1 MRFAN
6 SRRPVSLLAAMV
18 ACILALSACSAG
30 SLGSSDEGGET
41 TLTFLVDN
49 ADASLKP
56 AQGLAEAFHA
66 KNPDITVQVQT
77 RPGGSEGD
85 NIVKTRLS
93 TGEMTDV
100 FLYNSGSLFQALNPP
115 QNLTPLTGESW
126 VNQVEDIFK
135 PTVSAGDEVY
145 GAPITSSTGGGILY
159 NKKVYEELG
168 LQVPKTWSEFMAN
181 NAKVKAAGIDPVIQT
196 YQDTWTSQLFVLAD
210 YHNIAAADPGW
221 AEKYTNGQVKY
232 AQEPAVKG
240 FQRLE
245 EVHKAG
251 YENKDYRS
259 MKFEKG
265 TSELAAGTGAHYP
278 MLTFA
283 VGTLAASDPER
294 INDVGFFGQP
304 GDDAS
309 KAGMTIWMPAGLY
322 IPKSTE
328 GAQLDAA
335 KKFVAFVAS
344 QEGCDVQTKAYPPSG
359 PYMIKGC
366 ELPTDVPAAVK
377 DVVAY
382 VKQGNITTALEFQS
396 PVKGPALEQITVEVG
411 SGLRSAAEG
420 AALYDKDVKKQAQ
433 QLGLKGWD

>member
-1 MRFAN
+1 MRFAKY
-6 SRRPVSLLAAMV
+6 RRPVPLLAAAV

-30 SLGSSDEGGET
+30 SLGSSDEGGGT
-41 TLTFLVDN
+41 TTITFLVDN
-49 ADASLKP
+49 ADASVKP

-100 FLYNSGSLFQALNPP
+100 FLYNSGSLFQALNPK
-115 QNLTPLTGESW
+115 QNLTPLTGEGW
-126 VNQVEDIFK
+126 VNQVQDIFK
-135 PTVSAGDEVY
+135 PTVSVDNDLY
-145 GAPITSSTGGGILY
+145 GAPITGSSAGGILY
-159 NKKVYEELG
+159 NRKVYEKLG
-168 LQVPKTWSEFMAN
+168 LQVPTTWSEFMAN
-181 NAKVKAAGIDPVIQT
+181 NAKIKAAGIDPVIQT

-210 YHNIAAADPGW
+210 FHNVAAADPSW
-221 AEKYTNGQVKY
+221 SEKYTAGQVKY

-251 YENKDYRS
+251 YENKNYRS
-259 MKFEKG
+259 MKFEAGMKL
-265 TSELAAGTGAHYP
+265 LAAGKGAHFP

-283 VGTLAASDPER
+283 VGVLASDPQH
-294 INDVGFFGQP
+294 INDIGFFGQP
-304 GDDAS
+304 GDDAP

-344 QEGCDVQTKAYPPSG
+344 TEGCDVQTKAYPPAG
-359 PYMIKGC
+359 PYMVKGC
-366 ELPTDVPAAVK
+366 ELPADAPQAIK

-382 VKQGNITTALEFQS
+382 VEKGNITPALEFSS

-411 SGLRSAAEG
+411 SGLRSATDG

-433 QLGLKGWD
+433 QLGLEGWS

>member
-1 MRFAN
+1 MRFAK
-6 SRRPVSLLAAMV
+6 RWRPVSLLAATV
-18 ACILALSACSAG
+18 ACILALGACSAG
-30 SLGSSDEGGET
+30 SLGSSDEGGGT
-41 TLTFLVDN
+41 TLSFLVDN
-49 ADASLKP
+49 DQGSTKIAE
-56 AQGLAEAFHA
+56 GLAAAFKA

-100 FLYNSGSLFQALNPP
+100 FLYNSGSLFQAINPQ
-115 QNLTPLTGESW
+115 QNLVPLTGEPWASQLEE
-126 VNQVEDIFK
+126 VYK
-135 PTVSAGDEVY
+135 PTVSVSNELY
-145 GAPITSSTGGGILY
+145 GAPIQSSMGGGILY
-159 NKKVYEELG
+159 NRKVYEKLG
-168 LQVPKTWSEFMAN
+168 LQVPTTWAEFMAN
-181 NAKVKAAGIDPVIQT
+181 NAKLKADGIDPVIQT

-210 YHNIAAADPGW
+210 YHNVAAADPGW
-221 AEKYTNGQVKY
+221 AEKYTAGQVKY

-265 TSELAAGTGAHYP
+265 LDLLVSGKGAHFP
-278 MLTFA
+278 ILSA
-283 VGTLAASDPER
+283 VLGDLAASDPEH
-294 INDVGFFGQP
+294 INDIGFFGQP
-304 GDDAS
+304 GDDAA
-309 KAGMTIWMPAGLY
+309 KNGATVWMPPGLY

-344 QEGCDVQTKAYPPSG
+344 PEGCEVQAKAYPPAG
-359 PYMIKGC
+359 PYMVKGC
-366 ELPTDVPAAVK
+366 ELPSDVPAAVK
-377 DVVAY
+377 DLVAY
-382 VKQGNITTALEFQS
+382 VDKGNITPALEFSS
-396 PVKGPALEQITVEVG
+396 PIKGPALEQITVEVG
-411 SGLRSAAEG
+411 SGLRSAADG

-433 QLGLKGWD
+433 QLGLKGWE

>member
-1 MRFAN
+1 MRFAK
-6 SRRPVSLLAAMV
+6 SWRPVSLLAATV
-18 ACILALSACSAG
+18 ACVLALGACSAG
-30 SLGSSDEGGET
+30 SLGSSDEGGGT

-49 ADASLKP
+49 ADGSVKP
-56 AQGLAEAFHA
+56 AQALAEAFHA
-66 KNPDITVQVQT
+66 KNPDVTVQVQQ

-100 FLYNSGSLFQALNPP
+100 FLYNSGSLFQALNPK
-115 QNLTPLTGESW
+115 QNLTPVTGEAW
-126 VNQVEDIFK
+126 AGQVEDAFK
-135 PTVSAGDEVY
+135 PVVSVDNELY
-145 GAPITSSTGGGILY
+145 GAPITGASAGGILY
-159 NKKVYEELG
+159 NRKVYEQLG
-168 LQVPKTWSEFMAN
+168 LQVPKTWAEFMAN
-181 NAKVKAAGIDPVIQT
+181 NAKIKAAGIDPVIQT

-210 YHNIAAADPGW
+210 FHNVAAADPGW
-221 AEKYTNGQVKY
+221 AEKYTAGQVKY

-265 TSELAAGTGAHYP
+265 VSELAAGKGAHFP

-283 VGTLAASDPER
+283 VGTLAASDPDR

-328 GAQLDAA
+328 GAQLEAA

-344 QEGCDVQTKAYPPSG
+344 PEGCDVQTKAYPPAG
-359 PYMIKGC
+359 PYMVKGC
-366 ELPTDVPAAVK
+366 KLPADAPQAVK

-382 VKQGNITTALEFQS
+382 VEQGNITPALEFQS
-396 PVKGPALEQITVEVG
+396 PIKGPALEQITVEVG
-411 SGLRSAAEG
+411 SGLRSAPDG
-420 AALYDKDVKKQAQ
+420 AKLYDKDVKKQAQ
-433 QLGLKGWD
+433 QLGLKGWS

>member
-1 MRFAN
+1 MRFAK
-6 SRRPVSLLAAMV
+6 SWRRVPLVAATV
-18 ACILALSACSAG
+18 ACVLALSACSAG
-30 SLGSSDEGGET
+30 SLGSSDEGGGT
-41 TLTFLVDN
+41 TLSFLVDN

-56 AQGLAEAFHA
+56 AQALAEAFHA

-93 TGEMTDV
+93 TGEMTDL
-100 FLYNSGSLFQALNPP
+100 FLYNSGSLFQALNPQ
-115 QNLTPLTGESW
+115 QNLTPLTGEAW
-126 VNQVEDIFK
+126 AGQVDETFK
-135 PTVSAGDEVY
+135 PVVSVENELY
-145 GAPITSSTGGGILY
+145 GAPITSASAGGVLY
-159 NKKVYEELG
+159 NRKVYEQLG
-168 LQVPKTWSEFMAN
+168 LQVPKTWAEFMAN
-181 NAKVKAAGIDPVIQT
+181 NAKLKGAGIDPVIQT

-210 YHNIAAADPGW
+210 FHNVAAADPGW
-221 AEKYTNGQVKY
+221 AEKYTAGQVKY

-265 TSELAAGTGAHYP
+265 VADLAAGKGGHFP
-278 MLTFA
+278 MLSFA
-283 VGTLAASDPER
+283 VGVLASDPKV
-294 INDVGFFGQP
+294 NDVGFFGQP
-304 GDDAS
+304 GDDAA

-328 GAQLDAA
+328 GAQLEAA

-344 QEGCDVQTKAYPPSG
+344 REGCDVQSKAYPPAG
-359 PYMIKGC
+359 PYMVKGC
-366 ELPTDVPAAVK
+366 ELPADSPQAIK

-382 VKQGNITTALEFQS
+382 VEQGNITPALEFSS
-396 PVKGPALEQITVEVG
+396 PIKGPALEQITVEVG
-411 SGLRSAAEG
+411 SGLRSATDG
-420 AALYDKDVKKQAQ
+420 AALYDKDVQKQAQ
-433 QLGLKGWD
+433 QLGLEGWD